1 MYQTILFDLDGT
13 LTDSGQG
20 ILNSVAYALEK
31 MGIEEPDTA
40 NLNRFIGPPLYES
53 FSRFYQLSPEDTQS
67 AVDAFRVCFK
77 EKGMFE
83 NQLYPGII
91 PLLEELRTAG
101 KTLVIATSKPE
112 IFAKQ
117 ILEHFGIAHY
127 FDVIAGASLDSSRIS
142 KADVIGYAINQ
153 LEAFPKHAVMIGDRE
168 HDIEGA
174 RMHQLPAIGVLYGY
188 GNKQEF
194 EKAGATMIVETVQDL
209 KRVLLTTE

>member
-31 MGIEEPDTA
+31 MGIEEPDAA

-67 AVDAFRVCFK
+67 AVDAFRVYFK

-127 FDVIAGASLDSSRIS
+127 FDIIAGASLDSSRLS

-153 LEAFPKHAVMIGDRE
+153 LEAFPKHGVMIGDRE

-174 RMHQLPAIGVLYGY
+174 RRHQLPAIGVLYGY
-188 GNKQEF
+188 GSKQEF
-194 EKAGATMIVETVQDL
+194 EKAGATMIVETIQDL
-209 KRVLLTTE
+209 KRILLTTE

>member
-67 AVDAFRVCFK
+67 AVDAFRVYFK

-91 PLLEELRTAG
+91 SLLEELRTAG

-188 GNKQEF
+188 GSKQEF

-209 KRVLLTTE
+209 KKVLLTTE

>member
-67 AVDAFRVCFK
+67 AVDAFRVYFK

-117 ILEHFGIAHY
+117 ILEHFGISHY

-194 EKAGATMIVETVQDL
+194 EKAGPP
-209 KRVLLTTE
+209 

>member
-53 FSRFYQLSPEDTQS
+53 FSRFYQLNPEDTQS
-67 AVDAFRVCFK
+67 AVDAFRVYFK

-153 LEAFPKHAVMIGDRE
+153 LEVFPKHAVMIGDRE

-188 GNKQEF
+188 GSKQEF

>member
-67 AVDAFRVCFK
+67 AVDAFRVYFK

-174 RMHQLPAIGVLYGY
+174 RRHQLPAIGVLYGY

-194 EKAGATMIVETVQDL
+194 EKAGATMIVETIQDL
-209 KRVLLTTE
+209 KRILLTTE

>member
-67 AVDAFRVCFK
+67 AVDAFRVYFK

-174 RMHQLPAIGVLYGY
+174 HMHQLPAIGVLYGY

>member
-67 AVDAFRVCFK
+67 AVDAFRVYFK

-153 LEAFPKHAVMIGDRE
+153 LEAFPKHAVMIVDRE

-188 GNKQEF
+188 GSKQEF

>member
-53 FSRFYQLSPEDTQS
+53 FSQFYQLSPEDTQS
-67 AVDAFRVCFK
+67 AVDAFRVYFK

>member
-53 FSRFYQLSPEDTQS
+53 FSRFYQLNPEDTQS
-67 AVDAFRVCFK
+67 AVDAFRVYFK

-188 GNKQEF
+188 GSKQEF
-194 EKAGATMIVETVQDL
+194 EKAGATMIVETIQDL
-209 KRVLLTTE
+209 KRILLITE

>member
-67 AVDAFRVCFK
+67 AVDAFRVYFK

-83 NQLYPGII
+83 NQLYPGIF

>member
-31 MGIEEPDTA
+31 MGIEEPDAA
-40 NLNRFIGPPLYES
+40 NLNQFIGPPLYES
-53 FSRFYQLSPEDTQS
+53 FSRFYQLNPEDTQS
-67 AVDAFRVCFK
+67 AVDAFRVYFK

-188 GNKQEF
+188 GSKQEF

>member
-67 AVDAFRVCFK
+67 AVDAFRVYFK

-174 RMHQLPAIGVLYGY
+174 RMHQLPAIGVLWLYNFCSG
-188 GNKQEF
+188 
-194 EKAGATMIVETVQDL
+194 
-209 KRVLLTTE
+209 

>member
-53 FSRFYQLSPEDTQS
+53 FSRFYQLNPEDTQS
-67 AVDAFRVCFK
+67 AVDAFRVYFK

-209 KRVLLTTE
+209 KRTLLTTE

>member
-53 FSRFYQLSPEDTQS
+53 FSRFYQLNPEDTQS
-67 AVDAFRVCFK
+67 AVDAFRVYFK

-117 ILEHFGIAHY
+117 ILEHFGISHY

>member
-1 MYQTILFDLDGT
+1 MYQTILCDLDGT

-67 AVDAFRVCFK
+67 AVDAFRVYFK

-127 FDVIAGASLDSSRIS
+127 FDVW
-142 KADVIGYAINQ
+142 
-153 LEAFPKHAVMIGDRE
+153 E
-168 HDIEGA
+168 
-174 RMHQLPAIGVLYGY
+174 
-188 GNKQEF
+188 
-194 EKAGATMIVETVQDL
+194 
-209 KRVLLTTE
+209 

>member
-31 MGIEEPDTA
+31 MGIEEPDIA

-67 AVDAFRVCFK
+67 AVDAFRVYFK

-142 KADVIGYAINQ
+142 KADVIGYAINHHSISK
-153 LEAFPKHAVMIGDRE
+153 PCCDDWR
-168 HDIEGA
+168 
-174 RMHQLPAIGVLYGY
+174 
-188 GNKQEF
+188 
-194 EKAGATMIVETVQDL
+194 
-209 KRVLLTTE
+209 

>member
-67 AVDAFRVCFK
+67 AVDAFRVYFK

-117 ILEHFGIAHY
+117 ILEHFGISHY

-142 KADVIGYAINQ
+142 KADVICYAINQ

>member
-53 FSRFYQLSPEDTQS
+53 FSRFYQLNPEDTQS
-67 AVDAFRVCFK
+67 AVDAFRVYFK

>member
-67 AVDAFRVCFK
+67 AVDAFRVYFK

-153 LEAFPKHAVMIGDRE
+153 LEAFPKQAVMIGDRE

-209 KRVLLTTE
+209 KKVLLTTE

>member
-53 FSRFYQLSPEDTQS
+53 FSRFYQLNPEDTQS
-67 AVDAFRVCFK
+67 AVDAFRVYFK

-127 FDVIAGASLDSSRIS
+127 LDVIAGASLDSSRIS

>member
-67 AVDAFRVCFK
+67 AVDAFRVYFK

-142 KADVIGYAINQ
+142 KANVIGYAINQ
-153 LEAFPKHAVMIGDRE
+153 LETFPKQAVMIGDRE

>member
-67 AVDAFRVCFK
+67 AVDAFRVYFK

-188 GNKQEF
+188 GSKQEF

-209 KRVLLTTE
+209 KRFLLTTE

>member
-67 AVDAFRVCFK
+67 AVDAFRIYFK

-194 EKAGATMIVETVQDL
+194 EKAGATMIVETIQDL

>member
-53 FSRFYQLSPEDTQS
+53 FSRFYQLNPEDTQS
-67 AVDAFRVCFK
+67 AVDAFRVYFK

-188 GNKQEF
+188 GSKQEF
-194 EKAGATMIVETVQDL
+194 EKAGATMIVETIQDL
-209 KRVLLTTE
+209 KKILLTTE

>member
-53 FSRFYQLSPEDTQS
+53 FSRFYQLNPEDTQS
-67 AVDAFRVCFK
+67 AVDAFRVYFK

-127 FDVIAGASLDSSRIS
+127 FDVIAGTSLDSSRIS

-188 GNKQEF
+188 GSKQEF

>member
-20 ILNSVAYALEK
+20 ILNSVAYALKK

-53 FSRFYQLSPEDTQS
+53 FSRFYQLNPEDTQS
-67 AVDAFRVCFK
+67 AVDAFRVYFK

-188 GNKQEF
+188 GSKQEF

>member
-53 FSRFYQLSPEDTQS
+53 FSRFYQLNPEDTQS
-67 AVDAFRVCFK
+67 AVDAFRVYFK

-117 ILEHFGIAHY
+117 VLEHFGIAHY

>member
-67 AVDAFRVCFK
+67 AVDAFRVYFK

-174 RMHQLPAIGVLYGY
+174 RRHQLPVIGVLYGY

-209 KRVLLTTE
+209 KKVLLTTE

>member
-67 AVDAFRVCFK
+67 AVDAFRVYFK

-153 LEAFPKHAVMIGDRE
+153 LEAFPNNAVMIGDRE

-174 RMHQLPAIGVLYGY
+174 RRHQLPAIGVLYGY

>member
-53 FSRFYQLSPEDTQS
+53 FSRFYQLNPEDTQS
-67 AVDAFRVCFK
+67 AVDAFRVYFK

-142 KADVIGYAINQ
+142 KADVISYAINQ
-153 LEAFPKHAVMIGDRE
+153 LEAFLNNAVMIGDRE

-209 KRVLLTTE
+209 KRILLTTE

>member
-53 FSRFYQLSPEDTQS
+53 FSRFSQLSPEDTQS
-67 AVDAFRVCFK
+67 AVDAFRIYFK

-194 EKAGATMIVETVQDL
+194 EKAGATMIVETVQDS

>member
-67 AVDAFRVCFK
+67 AVGAFRVYFK

-188 GNKQEF
+188 GSKQEF

>member
-40 NLNRFIGPPLYES
+40 NLNQFIGPPLYES

-67 AVDAFRVCFK
+67 AVDAFRVYFK

-101 KTLVIATSKPE
+101 KTLIIATSKPE

-153 LEAFPKHAVMIGDRE
+153 LEAFPKQAVMIGDRE

-209 KRVLLTTE
+209 KKVLLTTE

>member
-53 FSRFYQLSPEDTQS
+53 FSRFYQLNPEDTQS
-67 AVDAFRVCFK
+67 AVDTFRVYFK

-127 FDVIAGASLDSSRIS
+127 FDIIAGASLDSSRIS

-194 EKAGATMIVETVQDL
+194 EKAGATL
-209 KRVLLTTE
+209 P

>member
-53 FSRFYQLSPEDTQS
+53 FSRFYPLSPEDTQS
-67 AVDAFRVCFK
+67 AVDAFRVYFK

-188 GNKQEF
+188 GSKQEF
-194 EKAGATMIVETVQDL
+194 EKAEATMIVETVQDL

>member
-53 FSRFYQLSPEDTQS
+53 FSRFYQLNPEDTQS
-67 AVDAFRVCFK
+67 AVDAFRVYFK

-101 KTLVIATSKPE
+101 KTLVIATSKSE

-188 GNKQEF
+188 GSKQEF

>member
-40 NLNRFIGPPLYES
+40 KLNRFIGPPLYES

-67 AVDAFRVCFK
+67 AVDAFRVYFK